1 MYCTPSLELRSAV
14 QYNYDNYKEGV
25 LIEEYIKG
33 KELYAPIVG
42 TGDEAYVLGIG
53 IAKYEDGS
61 DIDIFSLNDK
71 CFTTIRDEIP
81 DLSPKAAEDIRKASL
96 LLYRHMEC
104 ADFGRCDFKLT
115 DDDRAVLIEIN
126 PRPGLTKGG
135 PFENCAKAAGKTYV
149 SVLGEIIG
157 SARKRYS
164 I

>member
-1 MYCTPSLELRSAV
+1 M
-14 QYNYDNYKEGV
+14 
-25 LIEEYIKG
+25 
-33 KELYAPIVG
+33 
-42 TGDEAYVLGIG
+42 LGIG
-53 IAKYEDGS
+53 IARYADGS

-71 CFTTIRDEIP
+71 CFSPIRDEIP
-81 DLSPKAAEDIRKASL
+81 DLSPKARDQIIRASL
-96 LLYRHMEC
+96 QLYRHLEC
-104 ADFGRCDFKLT
+104 RDFGRCDFKLT

-149 SVLGEIIG
+149 SVLGEIIE

>member
-1 MYCTPSLELRSAV
+1 
-14 QYNYDNYKEGV
+14 
-25 LIEEYIKG
+25 
-33 KELYAPIVG
+33 
-42 TGDEAYVLGIG
+42 
-53 IAKYEDGS
+53 
-61 DIDIFSLNDK
+61 
-71 CFTTIRDEIP
+71 
-81 DLSPKAAEDIRKASL
+81 
-96 LLYRHMEC
+96 MEC

>member
-1 MYCTPSLELRSAV
+1 MIPASVRAAFTEHTYT
-14 QYNYDNYKEGV
+14 
-25 LIEEYIKG
+25 EY
-33 KELYAPIVG
+33 L
-42 TGDEAYVLGIG
+42 TG
-53 IAKYEDGS
+53 
-61 DIDIFSLNDK
+61 
-71 CFTTIRDEIP
+71 
-81 DLSPKAAEDIRKASL
+81 KASL